1 MRILIMAKATKWDYS
16 KIKNFP
22 EGGTIQRSGTGLIV
36 IRRKTVY
43 DPEIGRGRDASREYL
58 GRVVDG
64 VFYSRDEY
72 AQKFQKGGVPR
83 RVPLIAPVESLEV
96 PEAFK
101 SLTDE
106 EFGQLLN
113 AEAIDVSVGSTPI
126 LHKIAVDLH
135 IMEDLR
141 ASFGEPVANAIF
153 SIAAFHIST
162 GNGTARGFG
171 DWRRNRHLPMGVEN
185 LDNRDLS
192 RIYAQIGLHPE
203 NVKRFMACRVARNK
217 QSKMLLSVDGAT
229 IAWGCSDSEKARI
242 GKGKKGQ
249 IESRINLAVTFN
261 TSTHQPILYRVL
273 PGNINDCQTVLD
285 LLTRFDEFRLN
296 TPTCA
301 AALDRGYFADENLL
315 VAHETDTKCIFTA
328 KTNIGWIEETI
339 ERARVDFID
348 KKKGTLSVESTL
360 NDGVVQGVTIER
372 RIKVDGKRF
381 AVFVHVFKSDRT
393 ASYQRERLYDE
404 LNKFECLWESR
415 RHRTKTLR
423 REPLMKYFEV
433 LENGDQPAS
442 LVRDQNAIRD
452 ALKDAGIFVGVTTWR
467 CTAQECYDFYGYRSD
482 IERVFRSGKSDF
494 NMNVQRTHND
504 KTMEGKCFVSFV
516 QLALLEELKQRLAT
530 DQEKTLKNGRKRVEI
545 AKHTFDADEVISGLQ
560 SIAYT
565 RRKSTGSLLCREVI
579 EKQRLMAIAC
589 GCRGI
594 FDSQYTY

>member
-1 MRILIMAKATKWDYS
+1 MAKAKKWDYS

-43 DPEIGRGRDASREYL
+43 DPKIGRGRDASREYL

-106 EFGQLLN
+106 EFSQLLN
-113 AEAIDVSVGSTPI
+113 AEAIEVSVGSTPI

-141 ASFGEPVANAIF
+141 ASFGEPMANAIF
-153 SIAAFHIST
+153 SIAAFHI
-162 GNGTARGFG
+162 GTRDNAARGFG
-171 DWRRNRHLPMGVEN
+171 DWRRNRHLPEDVEN
-185 LDNRDLS
+185 LDDRDVS
-192 RIYAQIGLHPE
+192 RIYAQVGLHPE
-203 NVKRFMACRVARNK
+203 NIQRFIACRIARNK
-217 QSKMLLSVDGAT
+217 QSKMLLSVDSTT
-229 IAWGCSDSEKARI
+229 IAWDCSDSEKARI

-249 IESRINLAVTFN
+249 FENQIGLAVTFN
-261 TSTHQPILYRVL
+261 TTTHQPILYRVL

-285 LLTRFDEFRLN
+285 LLTRFEEFKLN

-301 AALDRGYFADENLL
+301 AALDRGYFSDENLL
-315 VAHETDTKCIFTA
+315 LAHETKTKCIFTA
-328 KTNIGWIEETI
+328 KTSIGWIEETI
-339 ERARVDFID
+339 ERARAEFFDS
-348 KKKGTLSVESTL
+348 KKGILSVESTL
-360 NDGVVQGVTIER
+360 NNGVVQGVTIER
-372 RIKVDGKRF
+372 RLKVDGKRF
-381 AVFVHVFKSDRT
+381 AVFAHVFKSERT

-404 LNKFECLWESR
+404 LNKFEALWESR
-415 RHRTKTLR
+415 PTRTKTLR
-423 REPLMKYFEV
+423 REPLMKYFDV
-433 LENGDQPAS
+433 IENGEQPAT
-442 LVRDQNAIRD
+442 LVRDQDAIKE
-452 ALKDAGIFVGVTTWR
+452 AVKDAGIFVGVTTWR

-504 KTMEGKCFVSFV
+504 RTMEGKCFVSFV

-530 DQEKTLKNGRKRVEI
+530 DQEKTLKSGRRRVEI

-579 EKQRLMAIAC
+579 EKQRRMAIAC

-594 FDSQYTY
+594 FDSPYTY